1 MTRRAAYVWAARFAA
16 IAYPIL
22 AGFIMFACARWLLME
37 FGVARSDF
45 YAAIGAAFGVLV
57 NSPEFLK
64 YLLRAFRLPVNQ

>member
-1 MTRRAAYVWAARFAA
+1 MTRRAAYVWASRIAA
-16 IAYPIL
+16 IAYPIA
-22 AGFIMFACARWLLME
+22 AGLLLFFCAKHVLDA

-45 YAAIGAAFGVLV
+45 YAAVGAAFGVLV